1 MILSLAVLSI
11 IFSVGEVHGEN
22 PIKITISNTMDDIK
36 WDGEW
41 SFRSEWKA
49 SSLNEIRF
57 DEGNII
63 LRSAHQDGFL
73 YFLVDNLTDFT
84 NNRMVDRAMICIDSQ
99 ERSQKNPEK
108 TDWCYVAARGSLNG
122 HTLNGGEATKMMGHL
137 GMVKSHPEFIGIGG
151 TSGIND
157 RYIKTPHA
165 AYEFRIPIEQIGFQD
180 SYGFYMQVID
190 GGIVK
195 TYPQEF
201 SGKYSWEIPNLTKW
215 VSIISIDNSITT
227 SQK

>member
-1 MILSLAVLSI
+1 MS
-11 IFSVGEVHGEN
+11 
-22 PIKITISNTMDDIK
+22 
-36 WDGEW
+36 
-41 SFRSEWKA
+41 
-49 SSLNEIRF
+49 
-57 DEGNII
+57 
-63 LRSAHQDGFL
+63 
-73 YFLVDNLTDFT
+73 
-84 NNRMVDRAMICIDSQ
+84 
-99 ERSQKNPEK
+99 
-108 TDWCYVAARGSLNG
+108 
-122 HTLNGGEATKMMGHL
+122 HL
-137 GMVKSHPEFIGIGG
+137 GMVKNHPGFIGVGG

-190 GGIVK
+190 GETIK